1 MSITYDE
8 ILHEM
13 ETQFYNECGEYVKD
27 YPEVELR
34 FKAVASE
41 IYAAHTAADFALK
54 QAFVQTATGEYLDK
68 HAEMRGITRKGAS
81 RATGYLSFFVT
92 QEYEENVDIPEGTI
106 CSVKDNPL
114 IQFATNYRAFI
125 LPGDTGVT
133 IEASALNEGEE
144 YNVPADSITVMVNP
158 PEYIYSVTNQRAFTG
173 GSDPESDESLR
184 QRIIDSYGSALS
196 NGVNVKSMIEQ
207 ILTIDDIKDCS
218 IEYDPEENITHVWL
232 RTASDEPLD
241 SYITDKV
248 EEKLGILEI
257 CNVDYDITLAQKNA
271 FSVFAAVQAAR
282 GADKEKLLSNV
293 ETAIREACSGQ
304 KIGTQINLSSVTAS
318 VISVDNV
325 ELAEISAQP
334 SYEGVIPCPTG
345 GYLSLDDVQVEI
357 YE

>member
-8 ILHEM
+8 ILKEM
-13 ETQFYNECGEYVKD
+13 EIQFYNECGEYVKD

-68 HAEMRGITRKGAS
+68 HAEMRGITRKSAS
-81 RATGYLSFFVT
+81 RASGFLSFFVT
-92 QEYEENVDIPEGTI
+92 QEYEDYILIPEGTI

-114 IQFATNYRAFI
+114 IQFATNYSAYV
-125 LPGDTGVT
+125 LPGYNGVS
-133 IEASALNEGEE
+133 IEATALNEGEE

-158 PEYIYSVTNQRAFTG
+158 PEYIFSVTNQQALTG

-196 NGVNVKSMIEQ
+196 NGVNVKSMVEQ

-218 IEYDPEENITHVWL
+218 IEYDPDDNITYVWL
-232 RTASDEPLD
+232 RTAIDNTLT
-241 SYITDKV
+241 SYVTDKV

-257 CNVDYDITLAQKNA
+257 CNVDYNLMLAQKNT

-282 GADKEKLLSNV
+282 GADKEKLLLDV
-293 ETAIREACSGQ
+293 ENAIREACSGQ

-318 VISVDNV
+318 VISVENV

-345 GYLSLDDVQVEI
+345 GYLSLGDVQVEI

>member
-1 MSITYDE
+1 
-8 ILHEM
+8 M

-184 QRIIDSYGSALS
+184 QRIIDSDGSIYYIDGSGYMTRDYTDQDGIKYGNDGKAINIYSLDEKM
-196 NGVNVKSMIEQ
+196 KSYLERF
-207 ILTIDDIKDCS
+207 DSGEK
-218 IEYDPEENITHVWL
+218 NI
-232 RTASDEPLD
+232 
-241 SYITDKV
+241 
-248 EEKLGILEI
+248 
-257 CNVDYDITLAQKNA
+257 
-271 FSVFAAVQAAR
+271 VF
-282 GADKEKLLSNV
+282 D
-293 ETAIREACSGQ
+293 
-304 KIGTQINLSSVTAS
+304 
-318 VISVDNV
+318 
-325 ELAEISAQP
+325 
-334 SYEGVIPCPTG
+334 
-345 GYLSLDDVQVEI
+345 LSLCSWYVIRWFIPIDERI
-357 YE
+357 L